1 MKEQIINEM
10 LELKFNINSKGFN
23 YWVDG
28 IIFYHTFKNCKNCKI
43 MTIYRYIADKYK
55 TSVTNVERVMRSS
68 SEIIKEELEKKL
80 GYSISNKGLFAY
92 MNTYL
97 IERGVFK

>member
-1 MKEQIINEM
+1 MREKIINEM
-10 LELKFNINSKGFN
+10 IELKFNINSRGFE

-28 IIFYHTFKNCKNCKI
+28 IIYYHNIKNCTI
-43 MTIYRYIADKYK
+43 MRIYIYIADKYN
-55 TSVTNVERVMRSS
+55 SSITNVERIMRSS
-68 SEIIKEELEKKL
+68 SKIIKEELEKKL

-92 MNTYL
+92 MNSYL

>member
-1 MKEQIINEM
+1 MREEIVNEM
-10 LELKFNINSKGFN
+10 LKLKFNINSKGFE

-28 IIFYHTFKNCKNCKI
+28 IIYYHTIKDFKI
-43 MTIYRYIADKYK
+43 MSIYRYLADKYN
-55 TSVTNVERVMRSS
+55 TSITNVERVMRSS

-80 GYSISNKGLFAY
+80 DYSISNKGLFAY
-92 MNTYL
+92 MNSYL

>member
-1 MKEQIINEM
+1 MREEIVNEM
-10 LELKFNINSKGFN
+10 LELKFNINSKGFD

-28 IIFYHTFKNCKNCKI
+28 IIYYHTIKDSKI
-43 MTIYRYIADKYK
+43 MNIYRYLAYKYN

-92 MNTYL
+92 MNSYL
-97 IERGVFK
+97 IERGVFKWQ

>member
-10 LELKFNINSKGFN
+10 LKLKFNINSKGFK

-28 IIFYHTFKNCKNCKI
+28 IIYYHSIENCTI
-43 MTIYRYIADKYK
+43 MSIYRFIADKYN

-92 MNTYL
+92 INSYL
-97 IERGVFK
+97 IERGVFR

>member
-1 MKEQIINEM
+1 MREEIVNKM
-10 LELKFNINSKGFN
+10 LELKFNINSKGFD

-28 IIFYHTFKNCKNCKI
+28 IIYYHTIKKNCKMMN
-43 MTIYRYIADKYK
+43 IYRYIAYKYN
-55 TSVTNVERVMRSS
+55 TSITNVERVMRSS

-80 GYSISNKGLFAY
+80 GYNISNKGLFAY
-92 MNTYL
+92 MNSYL

>member
-1 MKEQIINEM
+1 MREEIVNEM
-10 LELKFNINSKGFN
+10 LELKFNINSKGFE

-28 IIFYHTFKNCKNCKI
+28 IIYYHNIKNCTI
-43 MTIYRYIADKYK
+43 MSIYRFIADKYN
-55 TSVTNVERVMRSS
+55 TSIANVERVMRSS

-80 GYSISNKGLFAY
+80 GYNISNKGVFAY
-92 MNTYL
+92 MNSYL

>member
-1 MKEQIINEM
+1 MKEKIINEM
-10 LELKFNINSKGFN
+10 LKLKFNINSKGFE

-28 IIFYHTFKNCKNCKI
+28 IIYYHSINDCTI
-43 MTIYRYIADKYK
+43 MSIYRYIADKYK
-55 TSVTNVERVMRSS
+55 TSVTNVEKVMRSS

-92 MNTYL
+92 MNSYL

>member
-1 MKEQIINEM
+1 MQEKIVNEM
-10 LELKFNINSKGFN
+10 LELKFNINSKGFD

-28 IIFYHTFKNCKNCKI
+28 IIYYHTITNCKI
-43 MTIYRYIADKYK
+43 MNIYRYLAYKYN

-80 GYSISNKGLFAY
+80 GYSISNKGLFTY
-92 MNTYL
+92 INFYL
-97 IERGVFK
+97 IERGVFNDNN

>member
-1 MKEQIINEM
+1 MKEEIVNEM
-10 LELKFNINSKGFN
+10 LKLKFNINSKGFE

-28 IIFYHTFKNCKNCKI
+28 IIYYHNIKNCTI
-43 MTIYRYIADKYK
+43 MSIYRFIADKYN
-55 TSVTNVERVMRSS
+55 TSFTNVERVMRSS

-92 MNTYL
+92 MNSYL
-97 IERGVFK
+97 IESGVFK